1 VCFALRV
8 TDRQRRFLSFMKFP
22 WIFKSCSGI
31 KLDLGAN
38 LAGSAWTMLL
48 QLVCIPLYIK
58 FMGIEAYGLIGFYL
72 MFQAMLNILD
82 LGLSPTMNRE
92 MARYSVQPEK
102 ADEAR
107 DLVRTLEFGYWLI
120 GILIGVSF
128 VVASPWVAT
137 HWIKASSIPVRAVRQ
152 SVALMGILAVF
163 QWPFS
168 FYQGG
173 LMGLRKQVLFNVLR
187 IIAATVSNGG
197 AILILWLVSPTIEAF
212 FLWLIATN
220 SVMVVLWT
228 IFLWKSLPS
237 ATRAPRFDF
246 SLVRNIGRFAA
257 GMSGIA
263 TFSLILG
270 QADKVVLS
278 RVFSLT
284 VLGYYTLAGV
294 FGAGLVTIVSSVFNT
309 IFPQFS
315 ALVAQG
321 NEEAIV
327 RLYHKAT
334 QLMSLLILP
343 LTSVLALFSVEVLQL
358 WTRNVVVARN
368 AGPIATILVI
378 AGAVNGLMFLPYTL
392 QLAYGWTSI
401 GLAITISLTVVV
413 VPAMWIMATHYGP
426 IGTAFVF
433 LGLQLVNLLVG
444 VPLTHRRLLK
454 HEMMKWFL
462 QDVGPPL
469 GASVLVV
476 GLARMIVNRQ
486 MPPLATL
493 ATLLVTLLAALAAA
507 ASLSPHIR
515 GRLVTKL
522 SST

>member
-1 VCFALRV
+1 
-8 TDRQRRFLSFMKFP
+8 MKFP
-22 WIFKSCSGI
+22 WIFASFSSL
-31 KLDLGAN
+31 KLDLVAN
-38 LAGSAWTMLL
+38 LTGSAWTMLL
-48 QLVCIPLYIK
+48 QVACIPLYIK

-72 MFQAMLNILD
+72 MLQAMLNVLD

-92 MARYSVQPEK
+92 MARYSVQSEK

-107 DLVRTLEFGYWLI
+107 DLVRTLEVGYWFI
-120 GILIGVSF
+120 GIMIGVF
-128 VVASPWVAT
+128 LVVASPWIAT
-137 HWIKASSIPVRAVRQ
+137 HWIKASNIPVRSIRQ
-152 SVALMGILAVF
+152 SVALMGILALF
-163 QWPFS
+163 QWPVS

-197 AILILWLVSPTIEAF
+197 AVLILWLVSPTIEAF
-212 FLWLIATN
+212 FLWLVATN
-220 SVMVVLWT
+220 GVMVILWT
-228 IFLWKSLPS
+228 IFLWKSLPA
-237 ATRAPRFDF
+237 ATRTPRFDF
-246 SLVRNIGRFAA
+246 GLIRNIGRFAA

-278 RVFSLT
+278 RVLSLT
-284 VLGYYTLAGV
+284 VFGYYTLAGV
-294 FGAGLVTIVSSVFNT
+294 FGAGLVMIVSAVFNT

-321 NEEAIV
+321 DEEATI
-327 RLYHKAT
+327 RLYHKT
-334 QLMSLLILP
+334 SQLMSLLILP

-358 WTRNVVVARN
+358 WTRNAMVAHN
-368 AGPIATILVI
+368 AGPIATILVLG
-378 AGAVNGLMFLPYTL
+378 AAVNALMFLPYTL

-401 GLAITISLTVVV
+401 GLAITISLTIVV

-426 IGTAFVF
+426 IGAAFVF
-433 LGLQLVNLLVG
+433 LGLQLINMLVG
-444 VPLTHRRLLK
+444 VPLTHRRLLR
-454 HEMMKWFL
+454 HEMMRWFL

-476 GLARMIVNRQ
+476 GLARVMVSSK

-493 ATLLVTLLAALAAA
+493 ATLLLVLLAALAAA
-507 ASLSPHIR
+507 ASLTPHIR